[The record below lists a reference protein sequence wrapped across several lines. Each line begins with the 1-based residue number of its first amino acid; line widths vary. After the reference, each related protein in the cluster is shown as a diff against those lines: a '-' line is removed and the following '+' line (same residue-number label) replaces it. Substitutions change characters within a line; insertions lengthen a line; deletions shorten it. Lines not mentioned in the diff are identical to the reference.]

1 MNTRDQPVI
10 LIMTWLPHH
19 FVLLFYPCCIHLVLL
34 SWWLW
39 ERERE
44 KVCIFTM
51 KMSFCIIWPVVVENG
66 DGGKCFYSLPFYT
79 HSKRDGITVLAWLLA
94 WFLSS
99 SLLMC
104 ISCAWI
110 PLIWRNRHR
119 YRVRQ
124 TSKVPIKASH
134 RTTIT
139 KPLQLHDDHDH
150 LDLFYRWCY
159 CLFTTFLAW
168 SLNLPWCPLLSF
180 FLRNALPHYYCY
192 YYYCFTHTLPHECI
206 IARSLL

>member
-19 FVLLFYPCCIHLVLL
+19 FVLLFYPSTSTL
-34 SWWLW
+34 SFYPGDC
-39 ERERE
+39 ERGRER
-44 KVCIFTM
+44 KFVFLRWKCLFVLYDQWWW
-51 KMSFCIIWPVVVENG
+51 KMVTVESAFIPCLFILIA
-66 DGGKCFYSLPFYT
+66 K
-79 HSKRDGITVLAWLLA
+79 GITVLAWLLA

-150 LDLFYRWCY
+150 LDLF
-159 CLFTTFLAW
+159 
-168 SLNLPWCPLLSF
+168 LPLVLLSLYYIF
-180 FLRNALPHYYCY
+180 GVVIKSALMSSSFLFP
-192 YYYCFTHTLPHECI
+192 P
-206 IARSLL
+206 